1 MGYRSE
7 VAVRVIGDAK
17 KVAALRDTML
27 LKYRNEH
34 DSGYLWLTQGLF
46 NEGGDNPCAEHRVN
60 MDGTEEYLLEFH
72 DTKWYTECQNWYDA
86 LKNLAKAVGV
96 AVEFIRAGEES
107 GDVEHEYSD
116 NIDDYGGTILSTSTK
131 IEVFRVVN

>member
-27 LKYRNEH
+27 LKYR
-34 DSGYLWLTQGLF
+34 DSEGDLWLTQGLF
-46 NEGGDNPCAEHRVN
+46 NEDGDNPCAEHRVN
-60 MDGTEEYLLEFH
+60 MDGTEEYLSEFH
-72 DTKWYTECQNWYDA
+72 DIKWYTDCQNWYDT
-86 LKNLAKAVGV
+86 LKKLAESVGV
-96 AVEFIRAGEES
+96 AVELMRAGEEA
-107 GDVEHEYSD
+107 GDVEHDYAD

>member
-27 LKYRNEH
+27 LKYRNSH
-34 DSGYLWLTQGLF
+34 DSGDLWLTQGLF
-46 NEGGDNPCAEHRVN
+46 NAGEGDDNLCAEHRVN
-60 MDGTEEYLLEFH
+60 MDGTEEYLSEFH
-72 DTKWYTECQNWYDA
+72 DIKWYTECQNWYDT
-86 LKNLAKAVGV
+86 LKQLAESVGV
-96 AVEFIRAGEES
+96 SVELIRAGEES
-107 GDVEHEYSD
+107 GDVEHDYSD

-131 IEVFRVVN
+131 IEVFR

>member
-27 LKYRNEH
+27 LKYRNSQDSH
-34 DSGYLWLTQGLF
+34 DLWLTQGLF
-46 NEGGDNPCAEHRVN
+46 NGNDGDNPCAEHRVN
-60 MDGTEEYLLEFH
+60 MDGTEEYFSEFH
-72 DTKWYTECQNWYDA
+72 DIKWYTECQNWYDT
-86 LKNLAKAVGV
+86 LKKLAESVGV
-96 AVEFIRAGEES
+96 AVELIRAGEEP
-107 GDVEHEYSD
+107 GDVEHDYAD

-131 IEVFRVVN
+131 IEVFR

>member
-27 LKYRNEH
+27 LKYR
-34 DSGYLWLTQGLF
+34 DSEGDLWLTQGLF

-60 MDGTEEYLLEFH
+60 MDGTEEYLSEFH
-72 DTKWYTECQNWYDA
+72 DIKWYTDCQNWYDT
-86 LKNLAKAVGV
+86 LKNLAESVGV
-96 AVEFIRAGEES
+96 SVELMRAGEES
-107 GDVEHEYSD
+107 GDVEHDYSD

-131 IEVFRVVN
+131 IEVFR

>member
-27 LKYRNEH
+27 LKYR
-34 DSGYLWLTQGLF
+34 DSEGDLWLTQGLF

-60 MDGTEEYLLEFH
+60 MDGTEEYLSEFN
-72 DTKWYTECQNWYDA
+72 DIKWYTACQNWYDT
-86 LKNLAKAVGV
+86 LKQLAESVGV

-107 GDVEHEYSD
+107 GDVEHDHSD
-116 NIDDYGGTILSTSTK
+116 NIDDYGGTVLSTSTK
-131 IEVFRVVN
+131 IEVFR

>member
-46 NEGGDNPCAEHRVN
+46 NGNDGDNPCAEHRVN
-60 MDGTEEYLLEFH
+60 MDGTEEYLSEFH
-72 DTKWYTECQNWYDA
+72 DIKWYTDCQNWYDT
-86 LKNLAKAVGV
+86 LKKLAESVGV
-96 AVEFIRAGEES
+96 AVELMRAGEEA
-107 GDVEHEYSD
+107 GDVEHDYAD

-131 IEVFRVVN
+131 IEVFR

>member
-27 LKYRNEH
+27 LKYR
-34 DSGYLWLTQGLF
+34 DSEGDLWLTQGLF

-60 MDGTEEYLLEFH
+60 MDGTEEYLSEFH
-72 DTKWYTECQNWYDA
+72 DIKWYTDCQNWYDT
-86 LKNLAKAVGV
+86 LKKLAESVGV
-96 AVEFIRAGEES
+96 AVELMRAGEES
-107 GDVEHEYSD
+107 GDVEHDYAD

>member
-27 LKYRNEH
+27 LKYR
-34 DSGYLWLTQGLF
+34 DSEGDLWLTQGLF

-60 MDGTEEYLLEFH
+60 MDGTEEYLSEFH
-72 DTKWYTECQNWYDA
+72 DIKWYTDRQNWYDT
-86 LKNLAKAVGV
+86 LKKLAESVGV
-96 AVEFIRAGEES
+96 AVELMRAGEES
-107 GDVEHEYSD
+107 GDVEHDYAD

-131 IEVFRVVN
+131 IEIFRVVN

>member
-7 VAVRVIGDAK
+7 VAVRVVGDAK

-27 LKYRNEH
+27 LKYRDSQ

-46 NEGGDNPCAEHRVN
+46 NEDGDNPCAEHRVN
-60 MDGTEEYLLEFH
+60 MDGTEEYLSEFH
-72 DTKWYTECQNWYDA
+72 DIKWYTDCQNWYDT

-96 AVEFIRAGEES
+96 AVELMRAGEES
-107 GDVEHEYSD
+107 GDVEHDYAD

>member
-7 VAVRVIGDAK
+7 VAVRVVGDAK

-27 LKYRNEH
+27 LKYR
-34 DSGYLWLTQGLF
+34 DSEGYLWLTQDLF

-60 MDGTEEYLLEFH
+60 MDGTEEYLSEFN
-72 DTKWYTECQNWYDA
+72 DIKWYTDCQNWYDT
-86 LKNLAKAVGV
+86 LKKLAESVGV
-96 AVEFIRAGEES
+96 AVELMRAGEES
-107 GDVEHEYSD
+107 GDVEHDYAD

>member
-27 LKYRNEH
+27 LKYR
-34 DSGYLWLTQGLF
+34 DSEGDLWLTQGLF

-60 MDGTEEYLLEFH
+60 MDGTEEYLSEFH
-72 DTKWYTECQNWYDA
+72 DIKWYTDCQNWYDT
-86 LKNLAKAVGV
+86 LKKLAESVGV
-96 AVEFIRAGEES
+96 AVELMRAGEEA
-107 GDVEHEYSD
+107 GDVEHDYAD

>member
-7 VAVRVIGDAK
+7 VAVRVVGDAK

-27 LKYRNEH
+27 LKYR
-34 DSGYLWLTQGLF
+34 DSEGYLWLTQDLF

-60 MDGTEEYLLEFH
+60 MDGTEEYLSEFH
-72 DTKWYTECQNWYDA
+72 DIKWYTDCQNWYDT
-86 LKNLAKAVGV
+86 LKKLAESVGV
-96 AVEFIRAGEES
+96 AVELMRAGEEA
-107 GDVEHEYSD
+107 GDVEHDYAD

>member
-27 LKYRNEH
+27 LKYR
-34 DSGYLWLTQGLF
+34 DSEGYLWLTQDLF

-60 MDGTEEYLLEFH
+60 MDGTEEYLSEFH
-72 DTKWYTECQNWYDA
+72 DIKWYTDCQNWYDT
-86 LKNLAKAVGV
+86 LKKLAESVGV
-96 AVEFIRAGEES
+96 AVELMRAGEES
-107 GDVEHEYSD
+107 GDVEHDYAD

>member
-27 LKYRNEH
+27 LKYR
-34 DSGYLWLTQGLF
+34 DSEGDLWLTQGLF

-60 MDGTEEYLLEFH
+60 MDGTEEYLSEFN
-72 DTKWYTECQNWYDA
+72 DIKWYTDCQNWYDT
-86 LKNLAKAVGV
+86 LKQLAESVGV

-107 GDVEHEYSD
+107 GDVEHDHSD
-116 NIDDYGGTILSTSTK
+116 NIDDYGGVILSTSTK
-131 IEVFRVVN
+131 IEVFR

>member
-27 LKYRNEH
+27 LKYR
-34 DSGYLWLTQGLF
+34 DSEGDLWLTQGLF

-60 MDGTEEYLLEFH
+60 MDGTEEYLSEFN
-72 DTKWYTECQNWYDA
+72 DIKWYTDCQNWYDT
-86 LKNLAKAVGV
+86 LKKLAESVGV
-96 AVEFIRAGEES
+96 AVELMRAGEES
-107 GDVEHEYSD
+107 GDVEHDYAD

>member
-27 LKYRNEH
+27 LKYR
-34 DSGYLWLTQGLF
+34 DSEGDLWLTQGLF
-46 NEGGDNPCAEHRVN
+46 NGNDGDNPCAEHRVN

-72 DTKWYTECQNWYDA
+72 DTKWYTECQNWYDT
-86 LKNLAKAVGV
+86 LKKLAESVGV
-96 AVEFIRAGEES
+96 AVELMRAGEES
-107 GDVEHEYSD
+107 GDVEHDYAD
-116 NIDDYGGTILSTSTK
+116 NIYDYGGTILSTSTK
-131 IEVFRVVN
+131 IEVFR

>member
-27 LKYRNEH
+27 LKYR
-34 DSGYLWLTQGLF
+34 DSEGDLWLTQGLF

-60 MDGTEEYLLEFH
+60 TDGTEEYLSEFN
-72 DTKWYTECQNWYDA
+72 DIKWYTDCQNWYDT
-86 LKNLAKAVGV
+86 LKQLAESVGV

-107 GDVEHEYSD
+107 GDVEHDYSD

-131 IEVFRVVN
+131 IEIFRVVN

>member
-27 LKYRNEH
+27 LKYR
-34 DSGYLWLTQGLF
+34 DSEGDLWLTQGLF
-46 NEGGDNPCAEHRVN
+46 NGNDGDNPCAEHRVN
-60 MDGTEEYLLEFH
+60 MDGTEEYLSEFH
-72 DTKWYTECQNWYDA
+72 DIKWYTECQNWYDT
-86 LKNLAKAVGV
+86 LKQLAESVGV
-96 AVEFIRAGEES
+96 AVEFMRVGEES
-107 GDVEHEYSD
+107 GDVEHDYSD

-131 IEVFRVVN
+131 IEVFR

>member
-27 LKYRNEH
+27 LKYR
-34 DSGYLWLTQGLF
+34 DSEGDLWLTQGLF

-60 MDGTEEYLLEFH
+60 MDGTEEYLSEFH
-72 DTKWYTECQNWYDA
+72 DIKWYTDCQNWYDT
-86 LKNLAKAVGV
+86 LKQLAESVGV
-96 AVEFIRAGEES
+96 AVELMRAGEES
-107 GDVEHEYSD
+107 GDVEHDYSD

-131 IEVFRVVN
+131 IEVFR

>member
-27 LKYRNEH
+27 LKYR
-34 DSGYLWLTQGLF
+34 DSEGDLWLTQGLF

-60 MDGTEEYLLEFH
+60 MDGTEEYLSEFN
-72 DTKWYTECQNWYDA
+72 DIKWYTDCQNWYDT
-86 LKNLAKAVGV
+86 LKKLAESVGV
-96 AVEFIRAGEES
+96 AVELIRAGEES
-107 GDVEHEYSD
+107 GDVEHDYSD

-131 IEVFRVVN
+131 IEIFRVVN

>member
-27 LKYRNEH
+27 LKYR
-34 DSGYLWLTQGLF
+34 DSEGYLWLTQGLF
-46 NEGGDNPCAEHRVN
+46 NEDGDKTCAEHRVN
-60 MDGTEEYLLEFH
+60 MDGTEEYLSEFH
-72 DTKWYTECQNWYDA
+72 DIKWYTDCQNWYDT
-86 LKNLAKAVGV
+86 LKKLAESVGV
-96 AVEFIRAGEES
+96 AVELMRAGEEA
-107 GDVEHEYSD
+107 GDVEHDYAD

-131 IEVFRVVN
+131 IEVFR